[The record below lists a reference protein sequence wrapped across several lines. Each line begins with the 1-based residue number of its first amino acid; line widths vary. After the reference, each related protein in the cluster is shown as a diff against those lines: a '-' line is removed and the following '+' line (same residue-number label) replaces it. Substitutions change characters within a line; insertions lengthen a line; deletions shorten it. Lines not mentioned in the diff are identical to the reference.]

1 MTNIINFPRQA
12 KPSIED
18 APKAATPVPTPV
30 KAGIGA
36 AVVNAVWVVMVL
48 VWPVLKWIV
57 SIDCVFQLIRMF
69 YHWDT
74 PGVHAGFT
82 FLVHFAVLTIL
93 TYFVSVYRPK
103 GL

>member
-12 KPSIED
+12 KPAIED

-48 VWPVLKWIV
+48 VWPVLKL
-57 SIDCVFQLIRMF
+57 SLI
-69 YHWDT
+69 H
-74 PGVHAGFT
+74 
-82 FLVHFAVLTIL
+82 I
-93 TYFVSVYRPK
+93 
-103 GL
+103 

>member
-1 MTNIINFPRQA
+1 MTKIINFPRRT
-12 KPSIED
+12 KPTVEGT
-18 APKAATPVPTPV
+18 PRAATPVPAPV
-30 KAGIGA
+30 KAGIGS
-36 AVVNAVWVVMVL
+36 AVVKAVWVVLVL
-48 VWPVLKWIV
+48 VWPILKWIV

-74 PGVHAGFT
+74 PGVHAGVT
-82 FLVHFAVLTIL
+82 FLLHFAVLTML